1 MSGRQ
6 NSNRRYVFVP
16 DAQPKVNLPA
26 FFRSVARARQSALLL
41 DYDGTLAPFRRD
53 RLRATP
59 YRGVTELLK
68 DIMDSGHTRL
78 VIVSG
83 RRASELVPLLNLS
96 PPPEIWGTHGRE
108 HLLSDGTYQQQKID
122 PDTADALCE
131 ADQWIDGLH
140 FHHMVEHKPGSLALH
155 WRGLTEQDAN
165 VVRGKV
171 LLGWLP
177 IAERACLTIDHFDG
191 GVELRTGD
199 RNKADAVRTILSQ
212 MDVDAPVAY
221 LGDDECDEDVFR
233 ALQDRGLRVLV
244 RPHWRVTA
252 ADLWLR
258 PPVQLLAFLN
268 DWLEASRRSPAQSA
282 RVQLDLSRAGGARE
296 SR

>member
-1 MSGRQ
+1 MPG
-6 NSNRRYVFVP
+6 
-16 DAQPKVNLPA
+16 AQPKVNLPA
-26 FFRSVARARQSALLL
+26 FFHTVARARQSALLL

-59 YRGVTELLK
+59 YPGVTELLK
-68 DIMDSGHTRL
+68 DIMDSGHTRI

-83 RRASELVPLLNLS
+83 RRASELAPLLNLS
-96 PPPEIWGTHGRE
+96 PALEIWGTHGLE
-108 HLLSDGTYQQQKID
+108 HLLSDGTLHRQDID
-122 PDTADALCE
+122 PETADALYE
-131 ADQWIDGLH
+131 ADQWIDGLQ
-140 FHHMVEHKPGSLALH
+140 FHHMVEHKHGSLAVH

-177 IAERACLTIDHFDG
+177 IADRACLTIDHFDG
-191 GVELRTGD
+191 GVEMRMGD
-199 RNKADAVRTILSQ
+199 RNKADAVRAILTQ
-212 MDVDAPVAY
+212 MEVDAPVAY
-221 LGDDECDEDVFR
+221 LGDDECDEEVFR

-244 RPHWRVTA
+244 RPHWRETA

-268 DWLEASRRSPAQSA
+268 DWLEASRRSPSQSTRA
-282 RVQLDLSRAGGARE
+282 QLDLNRAAGLRE